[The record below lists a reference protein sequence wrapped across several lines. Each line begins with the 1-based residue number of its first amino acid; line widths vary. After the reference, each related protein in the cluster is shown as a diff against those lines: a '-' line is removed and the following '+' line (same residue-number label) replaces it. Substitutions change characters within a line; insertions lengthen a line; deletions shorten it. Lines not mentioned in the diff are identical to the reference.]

1 MFDIDLDYNDRITSF
16 ISICMI
22 LFVIYNI
29 YDAFFGSNSEGSSP
43 MDYIYNLVG
52 YNTDKVT
59 IIDNNIKPD
68 DDTDSEED
76 RDITSNIDTIDNVL
90 KNLPSQINKN
100 ICCNINKTNG
110 NDEGDDENDDDDENN
125 DDDEN
130 DDDENYDDE
139 NDEDENDEDEN
150 DEDDEEED
158 DEEEDNEEE
167 EVENDDKI
175 SSKLDDN
182 NKLRMRK
189 INFVKKQ
196 EGQ

>member
-29 YDAFFGSNSEGSSP
+29 YDAFFGSNSEGSSL

-76 RDITSNIDTIDNVL
+76 RDITSNIDTIDDVL

-100 ICCNINKTNG
+100 IGCNINKTNV
-110 NDEGDDENDDDDENN
+110 NDEGDDDNDDDDN
-125 DDDEN
+125 DDD
-130 DDDENYDDE
+130 DY
-139 NDEDENDEDEN
+139 EN
-150 DEDDEEED
+150 DEDDEEEDNEND

-196 EGQ
+196 EVQ

>member
-1 MFDIDLDYNDRITSF
+1 
-16 ISICMI
+16 MI

-76 RDITSNIDTIDNVL
+76 RDITSNIDTIDDVL

-100 ICCNINKTNG
+100 IGCNINKTNG
-110 NDEGDDENDDDDENN
+110 NDEGDDENDDDEIDDDEN

-130 DDDENYDDE
+130 DDDENDDDE
-139 NDEDENDEDEN
+139 ND
-150 DEDDEEED
+150 D

-167 EVENDDKI
+167 EVETDDKI

-196 EGQ
+196 EVQ

>member
-76 RDITSNIDTIDNVL
+76 RDITSNIDTIDDVL

-100 ICCNINKTNG
+100 IGCNINKTDG
-110 NDEGDDENDDDDENN
+110 NDEG
-125 DDDEN
+125 DDEN

-139 NDEDENDEDEN
+139 NDEDDED
-150 DEDDEEED
+150 DEDDEE
-158 DEEEDNEEE
+158 EEEDNEEE
-167 EVENDDKI
+167 DNEVEEVETDDKI

-196 EGQ
+196 DVQ

>member
-76 RDITSNIDTIDNVL
+76 RDITSNIDTIDDVL

-100 ICCNINKTNG
+100 IGCNINKTNG
-110 NDEGDDENDDDDENN
+110 NDEGDDENDDDEIDDDEN

-130 DDDENYDDE
+130 DDDEND
-139 NDEDENDEDEN
+139 
-150 DEDDEEED
+150 D

-167 EVENDDKI
+167 EVETDDKI

-196 EGQ
+196 EVQ